1 MMMIPQ
7 HVLNRLQSAKVLVV
21 DDEYYSRKVI
31 RTLLM
36 AMGVSNIFEEPSGAR
51 GLDATRLIMP
61 DVVLVDWEMPE
72 MDGATFAK
80 TVRAPGS
87 FPYPHVP
94 MIMLTGHSERW
105 RVEEAMRTGIND
117 YLLKPVSGKMLSERL
132 ITNLINP
139 RPMVQV
145 GSYYGP
151 EPRRA
156 SAFKPVNDISMADV
170 ILIN

>member
-1 MMMIPQ
+1 MSMIPQ
-7 HVLNRLQSAKVLVV
+7 QVFNRLQSAKVLVV

-36 AMGVSNIFEEPSGAR
+36 AMGVSNIFEEPNGPR
-51 GLDATRLIMP
+51 GLDAVRLLMP
-61 DVVLVDWEMPE
+61 DVVLVDWEMPD
-72 MDGATFAK
+72 MDGAAFAK

-94 MIMLTGHSERW
+94 LIMLTGHSERW

-117 YLLKPVSGKMLSERL
+117 YLLKPVSGKMLSDRV

-139 RPMVQV
+139 RPMVRL

-151 EPRRA
+151 EPRPA

-170 ILIN
+170 ILVN

>member
-1 MMMIPQ
+1 
-7 HVLNRLQSAKVLVV
+7 
-21 DDEYYSRKVI
+21 
-31 RTLLM
+31 
-36 AMGVSNIFEEPSGAR
+36 
-51 GLDATRLIMP
+51 
-61 DVVLVDWEMPE
+61 
-72 MDGATFAK
+72 
-80 TVRAPGS
+80 
-87 FPYPHVP
+87 